1 MWNLMRL
8 GNYRVRREERMD
20 LEVQEGKNN
29 QILTPK
35 EISKILK
42 ISMDKTYELIQ
53 SPGFPKLKIG
63 RQYRIP
69 EEEFNKWI
77 KRYSYNQ
84 YII

>member
-1 MWNLMRL
+1 M
-8 GNYRVRREERMD
+8 VD
-20 LEVQEGKNN
+20 LEVREDKNN

-69 EEEFNKWI
+69 KEEFDKWVKSVTTQNI
-77 KRYSYNQ
+77 CQNQEIDRKRK
-84 YII
+84 

>member
-1 MWNLMRL
+1 MNCQIQ
-8 GNYRVRREERMD
+8 REERVD
-20 LEVQEGKNN
+20 LEVQEGN

-77 KRYSYNQ
+77 RKYSYNQ
-84 YII
+84 YIM

>member
-1 MWNLMRL
+1 M
-8 GNYRVRREERMD
+8 VD
-20 LEVQEGKNN
+20 LEVQEGN

-77 KRYSYNQ
+77 RKYSYNQ
-84 YII
+84 YIM